1 MIISSS
7 ELIEEFEHLEL
18 GVRISGEGNQG
29 LFEIRVEPELVQ
41 KIKRCQQQIWKEE
54 MSTITGE
61 ERKCIKDEKGLLR
74 FASRIWIPNVQELK
88 REILHEA
95 HSSRYSIHP

>member
-1 MIISSS
+1 
-7 ELIEEFEHLEL
+7 
-18 GVRISGEGNQG
+18 
-29 LFEIRVEPELVQ
+29 
-41 KIKRCQQQIWKEE
+41 

-61 ERKCIKDEKGLLR
+61 VRKCVKDKNGLLR

-95 HSSRYSIHP
+95 HNSRYSIHPGSTKMYRDLREFYWSLI